1 MIDLWQYVNQYQQ
14 QKNEKSI
21 KILVPHENP
30 PLEDFSVEPLGLL
43 IYRLLEPEIEGGKM
57 I

>member
-1 MIDLWQYVNQYQQ
+1 MIDLCQYVNQYQQ